1 MNACLVKI
9 VLFRNQSKAHVNSN
23 RKGMSLV
30 QVVRQFSNEEH
41 AERMFI
47 QSRWRDGV
55 VCPSCN
61 SDRISEPKNR
71 NPQPFRCKDCR
82 KFFRVKTGTVMHG
95 SNLSLGTWSLAAY
108 ILTTN
113 LKRRLAM
120 KLHRDLGVS
129 SKTAS
134 PFGGTVEYVNEFA
147 GRNNQRRPDT
157 EDQTSWLV
165 RRMDWKRL
173 RYKDL
178 TSLGCCKRNYSYQT
192 ASNGAG
198 AGDCRS
204 KT

>member
-1 MNACLVKI
+1 MVKI
-9 VLFRNQSKAHVNSN
+9 VLFRNQGKAPVKSC

-30 QVVRQFSNEEH
+30 QAVRQFSNEER

-47 QSRWRDGV
+47 QSRWRDAV
-55 VCPSCN
+55 ICPSCN

-71 NPQPFRCKDCR
+71 KPQPFRCIDCR
-82 KFFRVKTGTVMHG
+82 KFFSVNAGTVMHD

-120 KLHRDLGVS
+120 KLHRDLRVS
-129 SKTAS
+129 YKTAS
-134 PFGGTVEYVNEFA
+134 PSGGTVEYVNEFA
-147 GRNNQRRPDT
+147 GRNNQRRLDT

-173 RYKDL
+173 RYKDI
-178 TSLGCCKRNYSYQT
+178 TS
-192 ASNGAG
+192 
-198 AGDCRS
+198 
-204 KT
+204 